1 VIIGIDVHK
10 HRHTA
15 ALIDERGVLIATL
28 GFDNGPD
35 GVAALRQWLVAHQAA
50 DAVVG
55 VENAG
60 GYGQLV
66 SAALAAAGH
75 EVLNVPAWRTKR
87 DRPHGGPGK
96 SDPGDAL
103 AIARVVLQERAHLG
117 PALEPELIRAI
128 GLLETHRRQSVWRRT
143 DAVQRLRAIW
153 TQVDPVAEAAL
164 GNITSARALR
174 RLKRIRFGDGLAD
187 QAAARCIQELAA
199 EIEQLNRRV
208 RELDAE
214 LAQLVATHGNP
225 FEGICGAG
233 PQTVVTLIAQSGDVR
248 RFRSDAAYARFGGT
262 APIPCGS
269 GRTAGRHRLHRGGNR
284 QVNAALH
291 RIAVTQA
298 RWDPAGKAFLAR
310 KIAEG
315 KTPREARRALKRHL
329 ANVVYRRLRDWAERA
344 LPAPT

>member
-1 VIIGIDVHK
+1 VIVGIDVHK

-15 ALIDERGVLIATL
+15 ALIDERGIGLGTL
-28 GFDNGPD
+28 TFANRAD
-35 GVAALRQWLVAHQAA
+35 GIAALRQWLCAHQAA

-103 AIARVVLQERAHLG
+103 AIARVVLQDRAHLG
-117 PALEPELIRAI
+117 PALEPELIRTI
-128 GLLETHRRQSVWRRT
+128 SLLETHRRQSVWRRT

-153 TQVDPVAEAAL
+153 TQFDPDAEAAL
-164 GNITSARALR
+164 GNLTSARALR
-174 RLKRIRFGDGLAD
+174 RLRRIRLGDGLAE

-233 PQTVVTLIAQSGDVR
+233 PQTVVTLIGQSGDVR

-284 QVNAALH
+284 QINAALH

-298 RWDPAGKAFLAR
+298 RWDPAGQAFLAR
-310 KIAEG
+310 KLAEG

-329 ANVVYRRLRDWAERA
+329 ANVVYRRLRDWAEVA